1 MTNLPKIS
9 IVTPSY
15 NQGQFLEQTI
25 CSVLDQNYPNLEYVI
40 IDGGSTDNSV
50 EIIKKYSSRLAYWVS
65 EPDKGH
71 ANGLNKGFSK
81 TSGEIMAWLNSDD
94 KYLPWTFEV
103 VAEVFTAF
111 PDVNWIVGTNAWW
124 DKNGRLMTARS
135 VYKNI
140 YDYLLGNF
148 KWIQQESV
156 FWRRG
161 LWEKAGGKINE
172 EYKNMVDGELW
183 CKFFLIDKLYHMNC
197 ILSGYRDHETNYS
210 KFTMDNVYFEINRA
224 IGWLRQNSSA
234 EVLNNYNKFKKIKL
248 LNDKLKLKY
257 FPFEG
262 ILRRFFFKKLYDDIA
277 YDRIVYN
284 NKTWV
289 KTKERFSVVSDKYFQ

>member
-1 MTNLPKIS
+1 MSNLPKIS

-25 CSVLDQNYPNLEYVI
+25 CSILDQNYPNLEYVI

-50 EIIKKYSSRLAYWVS
+50 EIIKKYSNRLSYWVS
-65 EPDKGH
+65 EPDTGH
-71 ANGLNKGFSK
+71 GNALNKGFSK

-103 VAEVFTAF
+103 VAEIFSLF
-111 PDVNWIVGTNAWW
+111 PDVNWIVGVNGWW
-124 DKNGRLMTARS
+124 DKKGRLVTARNI
-135 VYKNI
+135 YKNI
-140 YDYLLGNF
+140 YDYLLGNYA
-148 KWIQQESV
+148 WIQQESV
-156 FWRRG
+156 FWRRS

-172 EYKNMVDGELW
+172 KYKFSVDGELW
-183 CKFFLIDKLYHMNC
+183 CRFFLIDKLYHVES
-197 ILSGYRDHETNYS
+197 IISGYRFH
-210 KFTMDNVYFEINRA
+210 DNNRGKLYLESCFSEINRA
-224 IGWLRQNSSA
+224 IEYLKENCSS
-234 EVLNNYNKFKKIKL
+234 EVLNNYRKLKKIKL
-248 LNDKLKLKY
+248 LNEKLKY

-262 ILRRFFFKKLYDDIA
+262 ILRRFFLKKFYDDIA

-289 KTKERFSVVSDKYFQ
+289 KTKERFSVIGDRFFSSR